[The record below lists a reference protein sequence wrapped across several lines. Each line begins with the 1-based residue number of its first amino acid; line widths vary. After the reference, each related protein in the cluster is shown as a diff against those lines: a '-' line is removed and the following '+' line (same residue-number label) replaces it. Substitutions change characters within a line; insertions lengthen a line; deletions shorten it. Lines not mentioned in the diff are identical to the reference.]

1 MNSKLYYLAPARQ
14 VGSVCEPL
22 FAGTRSGDL
31 CIENNHECVYNL
43 FARPVTI
50 VDTGLRKWFGK
61 EEAYMA
67 DSPAVTVLETA
78 RKRGQTSLSEY
89 ASKQVLAAYDIP
101 VVREL
106 LAATPEAA
114 EAAAAT
120 LGYPVAVKACG
131 AGLMHKSDLDLV
143 ALNVPDGPSVHAAA
157 SRMLARVDKQKLE
170 GILVQPM
177 VRGKREII
185 IGGLRDRQFGPC
197 VMLGLGSIFVEA
209 IGDVAF
215 RLAPLDARDASE
227 MMRELKGHRI
237 FEAFRGEPP
246 VNEPALRD
254 ILIATG
260 HLLIENPEVHEVD
273 INPLVLEGANLVAVD
288 ALITLAATSHESAME
303 GVKSRHEFHNI
314 F

>member
-1 MNSKLYYLAPARQ
+1 
-14 VGSVCEPL
+14 
-22 FAGTRSGDL
+22 
-31 CIENNHECVYNL
+31 
-43 FARPVTI
+43 
-50 VDTGLRKWFGK
+50 
-61 EEAYMA
+61 MA
-67 DSPAVTVLETA
+67 DSRAAALLEA
-78 RKRGQTSLSEY
+78 AYKRGQTSLSEY
-89 ASKQVLAAYDIP
+89 ASKQVLAAYGIP
-101 VVREL
+101 VVREI

-131 AGLMHKSDLDLV
+131 ASLMHKSELDLV
-143 ALNVPDGPSVHAAA
+143 ALNVSDGPGVRAAA
-157 SRMLARVDKQKLE
+157 SRMLATVDQRQLE

-185 IGGLRDRQFGPC
+185 VGGLRDKQFGPC

-209 IGDVAF
+209 IADVVF

-246 VNEPALRD
+246 VDEPALRD

-260 HLLIENPEVHEVD
+260 RLLIENPVVQEVD
-273 INPLVLEGANLVAVD
+273 INPLVLEGAEPVAVD
-288 ALITLAATSHESAME
+288 ALITLAAASHESARE
-303 GVKSRHEFHNI
+303 GGKQQA
-314 F
+314 